1 LKESDHREFVIST
14 LNQWFE
20 KYSSVMRISHGTLIE
35 NTDFTL
41 SLVCN
46 DAIEEA
52 NFSCSCGTKVQL
64 GKYRNT
70 FSLSNYYKHLK
81 SKACTMMKKK
91 KTPDTHTDHELTVSM
106 DHESF
111 DDEPSQNSSMDRT
124 QLSISSI
131 GTTAYIDRLLKRS
144 TISGDVM
151 PKRRRAQK

>member
-1 LKESDHREFVIST
+1 
-14 LNQWFE
+14 
-20 KYSSVMRISHGTLIE
+20 MRISHGTLIE

-91 KTPDTHTDHELTVSM
+91 KTPDTHTDHE
-106 DHESF
+106 SF

-151 PKRRRAQK
+151 PKWRRAQK

>member
-1 LKESDHREFVIST
+1 
-14 LNQWFE
+14 
-20 KYSSVMRISHGTLIE
+20 
-35 NTDFTL
+35 
-41 SLVCN
+41 
-46 DAIEEA
+46 
-52 NFSCSCGTKVQL
+52 
-64 GKYRNT
+64 
-70 FSLSNYYKHLK
+70 
-81 SKACTMMKKK
+81 MKKK
-91 KTPDTHTDHELTVSM
+91 KTPDTHT

>member
-1 LKESDHREFVIST
+1 
-14 LNQWFE
+14 
-20 KYSSVMRISHGTLIE
+20 MRISHGTLIE

-81 SKACTMMKKK
+81 SKACTTMKKK
-91 KTPDTHTDHELTVSM
+91 KTPDTHT

-151 PKRRRAQK
+151 PKWRRAQK

>member
-1 LKESDHREFVIST
+1 
-14 LNQWFE
+14 
-20 KYSSVMRISHGTLIE
+20 
-35 NTDFTL
+35 
-41 SLVCN
+41 
-46 DAIEEA
+46 
-52 NFSCSCGTKVQL
+52 
-64 GKYRNT
+64 
-70 FSLSNYYKHLK
+70 
-81 SKACTMMKKK
+81 MKKK